1 MVLILPT
8 ASATSELNYQKI
20 LDKPWDHSP
29 ITVYIDN
36 KSVPT
41 DYSPTYYT
49 QVIKALDYWEEGG
62 NGKLNY
68 TPVFK
73 IIDSG
78 RTDADISI
86 SWVQAPEKSD
96 GAYNEASGNTI
107 PIIADNRFVHV
118 DITLGVGKYQ
128 GPIWIRNGDDVMLFI
143 AEHELGHALG
153 LDHSNDKQDIMYPTF
168 LHIGNISPRL
178 LNKYDNLFYVAIT
191 VFVFLFVS
199 WLLTGTKKR

>member
-1 MVLILPT
+1 MILILPT

-68 TPVFK
+68 TPAFK

-153 LDHSNDKQDIMYPTF
+153 LDHSNDKEDIMYPTY
-168 LHIGNISPRL
+168 LHIGNINPRL

-191 VFVFLFVS
+191 VFVFIFVS
-199 WLLTGTKKR
+199 WLLKGTKKR

>member
-1 MVLILPT
+1 M
-8 ASATSELNYQKI
+8 
-20 LDKPWDHSP
+20 
-29 ITVYIDN
+29 
-36 KSVPT
+36 PT
-41 DYSPTYYT
+41 DYSPTYYPQIIT
-49 QVIKALDYWEEGG
+49 ALDYWEEGG

-86 SWVQAPEKSD
+86 SWVQAPEKNDS
-96 GAYNEASGNTI
+96 AYNEASGNTI

-118 DITLGVGKYQ
+118 DIMLGVGKYQ

-168 LHIGNISPRL
+168 LNIGNISPRL
-178 LNKYDNLFYVAIT
+178 LNKYDNVFYVFIT

-199 WLLTGTKKR
+199 WLLKSTNK

>member
-1 MVLILPT
+1 MVFVLPT
-8 ASATSELNYQKI
+8 VSATSEPKCQKI
-20 LDKPWDHSP
+20 LDQPWSHSP

-41 DYSPTYYT
+41 DYSPTYYPQIIT
-49 QVIKALDYWEEGG
+49 ALDYWEEGG

-86 SWVQAPEKSD
+86 SWVQAPEKND

-168 LHIGNISPRL
+168 LNIGNISPRL
-178 LNKYDNLFYVAIT
+178 LNKYDNVFYVFIT

-199 WLLTGTKKR
+199 WLLKSTNK